1 MKTCAF
7 TGHRPQNLPFG
18 FNEEDE
24 RCIDLKKTLREQ
36 IINLI
41 ENEGVTH
48 FISGMA
54 IGVDMYAAE
63 IVLGLKAS
71 YPGITLES
79 AIPCESQA
87 AKWSEALRDRYF
99 DIASKCDKETLI
111 QTHYSPDCMDKRNRY
126 MVDHADVLI
135 AVWDGSPSGTGKTVN
150 YALRQGKPVVVIN
163 PRSLSIERRSSENK
177 TNEEPLPIPKPGID
191 RGSFF
196 VSAFFQFCKIAAR
209 PQRFS
214 KKCCN
219 FAANML

>member
-1 MKTCAF
+1 MRQN
-7 TGHRPQNLPFG
+7 RPAISGQNSLA
-18 FNEEDE
+18 
-24 RCIDLKKTLREQ
+24 LT
-36 IINLI
+36 INLI

-135 AVWDGSPSGTGKTVN
+135 AVWDGSPSGTGKTVR
-150 YALRQGKPVVVIN
+150 YAHQQGKSVTIIDPV
-163 PRSLSIERRSSENK
+163 SLDVTQE
-177 TNEEPLPIPKPGID
+177 
-191 RGSFF
+191 
-196 VSAFFQFCKIAAR
+196 
-209 PQRFS
+209 
-214 KKCCN
+214 
-219 FAANML
+219 

>member
-1 MKTCAF
+1 MHRRRWRTTMKTCAF

-135 AVWDGSPSGTGKTVN
+135 AVWDGSPSGTGKTVR
-150 YALRQGKPVVVIN
+150 YAHQQGKSVTIIDPV
-163 PRSLSIERRSSENK
+163 SLDVTQE
-177 TNEEPLPIPKPGID
+177 
-191 RGSFF
+191 
-196 VSAFFQFCKIAAR
+196 
-209 PQRFS
+209 
-214 KKCCN
+214 
-219 FAANML
+219 

>member
-24 RCIDLKKTLREQ
+24 RCINLKKTLREQ

-87 AKWSEALRDRYF
+87 AKWSETLRDRYF

-135 AVWDGSPSGTGKTVN
+135 AVWDERPSGTGKTVN
-150 YALRQGKPVVVIN
+150 YALHQGKPVGVIN
-163 PRSLSIERRSSENK
+163 PRSLNIERR
-177 TNEEPLPIPKPGID
+177 
-191 RGSFF
+191 
-196 VSAFFQFCKIAAR
+196 
-209 PQRFS
+209 
-214 KKCCN
+214 
-219 FAANML
+219 

>member
-1 MKTCAF
+1 MLHK
-7 TGHRPQNLPFG
+7 PQ
-18 FNEEDE
+18 
-24 RCIDLKKTLREQ
+24 KTLREQ

-135 AVWDGSPSGTGKTVN
+135 AVWDGSPSGTGKTVR
-150 YALRQGKPVVVIN
+150 YAHQQGKSVTVIDPV
-163 PRSLSIERRSSENK
+163 SLDVTQE
-177 TNEEPLPIPKPGID
+177 
-191 RGSFF
+191 
-196 VSAFFQFCKIAAR
+196 
-209 PQRFS
+209 
-214 KKCCN
+214 
-219 FAANML
+219 

>member
-1 MKTCAF
+1 M
-7 TGHRPQNLPFG
+7 H
-18 FNEEDE
+18 E
-24 RCIDLKKTLREQ
+24 RCINLKKTLREQ

-111 QTHYSPDCMDKRNRY
+111 QAHYSPDCMDKRNRY

-135 AVWDGSPSGTGKTVN
+135 AVWDGSPSGTGKTVR
-150 YALRQGKPVVVIN
+150 YAHQQGKSVITIN
-163 PRSLSIERRSSENK
+163 PRTLCIE
-177 TNEEPLPIPKPGID
+177 
-191 RGSFF
+191 
-196 VSAFFQFCKIAAR
+196 Q
-209 PQRFS
+209 Q
-214 KKCCN
+214 
-219 FAANML
+219 

>member
-1 MKTCAF
+1 MKKKMKTCAF

-63 IVLGLKAS
+63 
-71 YPGITLES
+71 
-79 AIPCESQA
+79 
-87 AKWSEALRDRYF
+87 
-99 DIASKCDKETLI
+99 TLI

-135 AVWDGSPSGTGKTVN
+135 AVWDGSPSGTGKTVR
-150 YALRQGKPVVVIN
+150 YAHQQGKSVITIN
-163 PRSLSIERRSSENK
+163 PRTLCIE
-177 TNEEPLPIPKPGID
+177 
-191 RGSFF
+191 
-196 VSAFFQFCKIAAR
+196 Q
-209 PQRFS
+209 Q
-214 KKCCN
+214 
-219 FAANML
+219 